1 MLFNKPLRLLRIRT
15 FSTDS
20 RELAIIG
27 EYQLPE
33 GCRYSVSRSGCEVQ
47 SHHRG
52 LMKTSNF
59 RREIRKTYYR
69 NDPVKYDLR
78 LQLIFWID
86 FPRQRGQFLWFVFI
100 LETFGRVERQS
111 LHILLAERSSQM
123 PEPIIEL
130 QPFLTQI

>member
-1 MLFNKPLRLLRIRT
+1 MTMRWMKVRLLYKKPILEESFCIAFNAFNKPLRLPHNRT
-15 FSTDS
+15 FSTKS
-20 RELAIIG
+20 QELAIIG

-69 NDPVKYDLR
+69 NDPVKYDLDVN
-78 LQLIFWID
+78 Q
-86 FPRQRGQFLWFVFI
+86 
-100 LETFGRVERQS
+100 
-111 LHILLAERSSQM
+111 
-123 PEPIIEL
+123 
-130 QPFLTQI
+130 

>member
-1 MLFNKPLRLLRIRT
+1 MMLPIRGFLRETSKNTTFKDHFSTSSIFCIAFNAFNKPLRLLHNRT
-15 FSTDS
+15 FSTKS
-20 RELAIIG
+20 QELAIIG

-69 NDPVKYDLR
+69 NDPVKYDLIICHLLIPSSVR
-78 LQLIFWID
+78 ACCEDQL
-86 FPRQRGQFLWFVFI
+86 
-100 LETFGRVERQS
+100 
-111 LHILLAERSSQM
+111 LH
-123 PEPIIEL
+123 
-130 QPFLTQI
+130 